1 VHIKWKGY
9 WRFSTNISLYFENG
23 TRYGHSYN
31 RRRIGTP
38 TRSIECVIL
47 GVRPAPD
54 HPHCLIEIKF
64 GMRGST
70 PDVDWVF
77 FFGAPKGQK
86 SFFHHAVYTR
96 PMAYNTQHCN
106 YLLPQICRS
115 FCFRFASPH
124 LISGISFLYHF
135 VSLLN
140 SFLHIHHI
148 SLMAVHVHHHHFYP
162 LNSSFSLSAQNIS
175 FSRVFPTIDFWYLT
189 PGLPSRT

>member
-1 VHIKWKGY
+1 VTVHIKWKGY

-77 FFGAPKGQK
+77 FSEPRRVKNRFSTMQSIQGQWLTIHNIATTCYHK
-86 SFFHHAVYTR
+86 YVVHFAFALHHRISSLESASCAISSVY
-96 PMAYNTQHCN
+96 
-106 YLLPQICRS
+106 
-115 FCFRFASPH
+115 
-124 LISGISFLYHF
+124 
-135 VSLLN
+135 
-140 SFLHIHHI
+140 
-148 SLMAVHVHHHHFYP
+148 
-162 LNSSFSLSAQNIS
+162 
-175 FSRVFPTIDFWYLT
+175 
-189 PGLPSRT
+189 

>member
-1 VHIKWKGY
+1 MTVHIKWKGY

-77 FFGAPKGQK
+77 FSEPRRVKNRFSTMQSIQGHGLQYTTLQLLATTNM
-86 SFFHHAVYTR
+86 SFI
-96 PMAYNTQHCN
+96 
-106 YLLPQICRS
+106 LLSLCITASHLWNQLPVP
-115 FCFRFASPH
+115 FRQSTNQFPSHSPH
-124 LISGISFLYHF
+124 FTHGSSCTSSSFL
-135 VSLLN
+135 
-140 SFLHIHHI
+140 
-148 SLMAVHVHHHHFYP
+148 P
-162 LNSSFSLSAQNIS
+162 
-175 FSRVFPTIDFWYLT
+175 P
-189 PGLPSRT
+189 

>member
-9 WRFSTNISLYFENG
+9 WHFSTNISLYFENG

-54 HPHCLIEIKF
+54 HFHCLIEIKF

-77 FFGAPKGQK
+77 FRSPEGSKIVFPPCSLYKANGLQYTTLQLLATTNM
-86 SFFHHAVYTR
+86 SFILLSLCITASYLWNQLPVPFRQSTNQFPSHSPHFTHGSSC
-96 PMAYNTQHCN
+96 TSSS
-106 YLLPQICRS
+106 LLP
-115 FCFRFASPH
+115 P
-124 LISGISFLYHF
+124 
-135 VSLLN
+135 
-140 SFLHIHHI
+140 
-148 SLMAVHVHHHHFYP
+148 
-162 LNSSFSLSAQNIS
+162 
-175 FSRVFPTIDFWYLT
+175 
-189 PGLPSRT
+189 